1 MWPRARR
8 SLREKV
14 KNGIR
19 YAGIIPCCLNM
30 NELEDAVIMRIQA
43 LFIKEKPSWNLVMY
57 SFLQVVDAFYA
68 ALQIRCTAHNLRTAG
83 FTKYKI
89 TYQKGPTFSF
99 TVYCCTQWVGWR
111 SQRQSEK
118 VNIRNAC
125 FLPVRAKSG
134 RFCVLM
140 QGRVFGHR
148 MLSVFRT
155 AATVHPPCWQ
165 NGGSYPPGL
174 SVTNRFLVPANAKA
188 GSATRRPHTTR
199 SLAEGIIGH
208 TQHFRCS
215 RV

>member
-1 MWPRARR
+1 MH
-8 SLREKV
+8 S
-14 KNGIR
+14 I
-19 YAGIIPCCLNM
+19 
-30 NELEDAVIMRIQA
+30 
-43 LFIKEKPSWNLVMY
+43 
-57 SFLQVVDAFYA
+57 LQVVDALYA
-68 ALQIRCTAHNLRTAG
+68 SKQIRCTAHNLRIAG
-83 FTKYKI
+83 FIKYKI

-99 TVYCCTQWVGWR
+99 AVYCCTQWIGWR
-111 SQRQSEK
+111 SQHQSEK

-125 FLPVRAKSG
+125 FLSVRAKSG

-140 QGRVFGHR
+140 NGRVFGHSS
-148 MLSVFRT
+148 LLVYRT

>member
-1 MWPRARR
+1 ML
-8 SLREKV
+8 SK
-14 KNGIR
+14 
-19 YAGIIPCCLNM
+19 
-30 NELEDAVIMRIQA
+30 
-43 LFIKEKPSWNLVMY
+43 
-57 SFLQVVDAFYA
+57 FLSRFA
-68 ALQIRCTAHNLRTAG
+68 ALHTFCELLVLSNPRLKFH
-83 FTKYKI
+83 
-89 TYQKGPTFSF
+89 KGPTFSF
-99 TVYCCTQWVGWR
+99 AVYCCTQWIGWR
-111 SQRQSEK
+111 SQHQSEK

-125 FLPVRAKSG
+125 FLSVRAKSG

-140 QGRVFGHR
+140 NGRVFGHSS
-148 MLSVFRT
+148 LLVYRT